1 MYIDSSKVENPNPLD
16 STYHAMDKEGDSGKM
31 SSNEGLAETGVS
43 GNTKEENPD
52 PIIVSILADSI
63 QEDTLELNKTILAL
77 AEKLKS
83 YTELSFDQIKLT
95 PEAEEPLLT
104 LLRKQS
110 NLFTTNVKN
119 RTM

>member
-1 MYIDSSKVENPNPLD
+1 MHIDSSTIQNPNSLD
-16 STYHAMDKEGDSGKM
+16 STYHAMDKEGNSGKA
-31 SSNEGLAETGVS
+31 SNDQGLTETKAGGS
-43 GNTKEENPD
+43 TREENPD

-77 AEKLKS
+77 AGKLKN

-95 PEAEEPLLT
+95 PEAEEPLLA
-104 LLRKQS
+104 LLQKQS